1 MHHSTL
7 HDKEKR
13 QVWDDTIAW
22 LDQHA
27 DQALAAR
34 KKLPDETEI
43 SALEDQ
49 VPTQEKAAYRP
60 KYPKLTMT
68 TTRN

>member
-1 MHHSTL
+1 M
-7 HDKEKR
+7 
-13 QVWDDTIAW
+13 WDDIISW
-22 LDQHA
+22 LDKRA

-34 KKLPDETEI
+34 KLLPDETEI
-43 SALEDQ
+43 SAVDDPE
-49 VPTQEKAAYRP
+49 PTLEKAAYRP